1 MGGDSVFA
9 TVSLDGRTYQ
19 VIFVFVFF
27 LIFFLLL
34 SLFVLHHLCLVVV
47 SFVSVFSLSEGDFF
61 AINFYAE
68 RLLFA
73 NGQPYF

>member
-19 VIFVFVFF
+19 VSFVGMVSF
-27 LIFFLLL
+27 FFLL
-34 SLFVLHHLCLVVV
+34 SVFVLCHLCLVVV
-47 SFVSVFSLSEGDFF
+47 CFVFVFSLSDGDFF
-61 AINFYAE
+61 ALDFYAE